1 MRPWKNLSGLASWM
15 MRLAVLMIVALIF
28 QASIMAFNLQSLH
41 FYLAAAFVL
50 AAIFLVIGG
59 FFSRHTTTMLAA
71 MALVVLSGLH
81 AYWAFAGLNVT
92 FARYIL
98 LAAVSLH
105 FISNGNK
112 N

>member
-15 MRLAVLMIVALIF
+15 MRLAVLMIVALVF
-28 QASIMAFNLQSLH
+28 QATIMAFNLQSLH

-59 FFSRHTTTMLAA
+59 FFTRHTTTMMAA
-71 MALVVLSGLH
+71 LTLLILSGLH

-92 FARYIL
+92 FARYIM
-98 LAAVSLH
+98 LAAISLQ
-105 FISNGNK
+105 FLSNGNK